1 VRKNMFEG
9 GSGSPTLP
17 QTMNFRTHDESEAA
31 QPGTAVAAAPGIT
44 APQTT
49 APAANDNLA
58 RVSACEA
65 QKDYAGAVTILRQ
78 LLSDN
83 LQNPDI
89 HHRLAVNLM
98 SAGEISEAISE
109 FRIASALNPKQKA
122 YAEDLAR
129 AMSIHKRSMT
139 SDGAGAPQ

>member
-1 VRKNMFEG
+1 MFEG
-9 GSGSPTLP
+9 GSGSPSLP
-17 QTMNFRTHDESEAA
+17 QAMNFRTHDESDSA
-31 QPGTAVAAAPGIT
+31 QAGMPVAAAAGG
-44 APQTT
+44 
-49 APAANDNLA
+49 APAQATPAATDNLS

-65 QKDYAGAVTILRQ
+65 QKDYAGAVSILRQ